1 MVKDGFTF
9 QLNIFRVDVDPE
21 ALRWTPVP
29 CVAVSL
35 NGSPAKKEA
44 GLATSIAKSNSTTLP
59 EERSVEN
66 TLEKEKETLSES
78 SGDEELDILKK
89 QTHTKNNNEK
99 IKVIGKKLKKN
110 KIGPIKKVTDL
121 SSSEEDD
128 EEEKIVRKR
137 KRFGQKTSTVALTT
151 VAACQ
156 PSNGN
161 IKGKRSG
168 ESKGK
173 DGGEKSNILSTTIT
187 TSRHHNNKDVAKVCS
202 GKAKL
207 AADINSS
214 EKANNKKG
222 ILNRA
227 ISRLLDLEQSNQDS
241 LKSDYQGDNEKLS
254 TIRKS
259 KANLSLKSK
268 TKTRSPNLTN
278 QGMKKANDRKNKG
291 RINSATS
298 STSTSDNSP
307 KTKAAAGN
315 SVESDTS
322 DIEDE
327 NKTLASKIKK
337 GNKRNLALV
346 DKKDVCT
353 KRKREAKIEQGSK
366 KKTSNPG
373 N

>member
-1 MVKDGFTF
+1 MVKDDFTF

-29 CVAVSL
+29 CVPVSL

-44 GLATSIAKSNSTTLP
+44 GSTSIAKSNSTSLP

-89 QTHTKNNNEK
+89 QTHTRNNNEK
-99 IKVIGKKLKKN
+99 VKMIGKQLKKS
-110 KIGPIKKVTDL
+110 KIGRNKKATDS

-156 PSNGN
+156 PNNGN

-173 DGGEKSNILSTTIT
+173 DGGEKSNILSTTT

-207 AADINSS
+207 AADKNSS
-214 EKANNKKG
+214 EKPNNKKG

-227 ISRLLDLEQSNQDS
+227 ISRLLDLEQSNQGS
-241 LKSDYQGDNEKLS
+241 PKSDEHGDNEKLS

-259 KANLSLKSK
+259 KANLSLKST
-268 TKTRSPNLTN
+268 TKKPSPNLTN
-278 QGMKKANDRKNKG
+278 QKLKKANDRKNKG

-307 KTKAAAGN
+307 KKKAAAGN

-353 KRKREAKIEQGSK
+353 KRKREAKSEQDSK

>member
-1 MVKDGFTF
+1 MTF
-9 QLNIFRVDVDPE
+9 QFNIFRVDVDPE

-29 CVAVSL
+29 CVPVSL

-44 GLATSIAKSNSTTLP
+44 GLATSIAKSNSTSLP

-89 QTHTKNNNEK
+89 QTHTRNNNEK
-99 IKVIGKKLKKN
+99 VKIIGKQLKKS
-110 KIGPIKKVTDL
+110 KIGPNKKATES

-137 KRFGQKTSTVALTT
+137 KRLKGQKTSTVALTT
-151 VAACQ
+151 VASCQ

-161 IKGKRSG
+161 IKSKLSG
-168 ESKGK
+168 EFKGK
-173 DGGEKSNILSTTIT
+173 DGGEKSNILSTTT

-207 AADINSS
+207 VADRNSS
-214 EKANNKKG
+214 EKPNNKKG

-241 LKSDYQGDNEKLS
+241 PKSDEHGDNENLS

-291 RINSATS
+291 RINSTIS

-315 SVESDTS
+315 SVESDRS

-327 NKTLASKIKK
+327 NKSLASKIKK

-346 DKKDVCT
+346 DKKDICE
-353 KRKREAKIEQGSK
+353 KRKREAKSEQDSK